1 MKSLWLEH
9 VIDSVADRGRELLGL
24 RGLNKSA
31 ASIEKLCLALLSEKG
46 EASGTALARELVIH
60 YEGMTHSERLAFF
73 ELLNTGF
80 GPDEDAIIRAADEFK
95 ASRELENYLALRKAI
110 EPARIRLFRRI
121 NIAPNGI
128 EAIVAIRAD
137 LLNAIEQHPHLKAV
151 DADLRHLLT
160 SWFNRGFLRLHRIDW
175 RTSATILEKLI
186 NYESVHE
193 IQSWADLRRRLA
205 SDRRCF
211 AFFHPALPEEPLIF
225 VEAAIVKGMS
235 ATIAP
240 LLDEKTPIL
249 DPSDADSVVFYSI
262 NNCLQGL
269 RGISFGNFLIK
280 QVVTDLAR
288 EFPAIKRFSTLSP
301 MPSFT
306 RALQDPEVFSEA
318 RLASILG
325 EDAANICNAVGENDI
340 VKALAQVLNDPIPHK
355 DIIARPLTRLG
366 LAYLVCAK
374 AGDMPYD
381 SVACF
386 HLSNGA
392 RLERINAYANVS
404 PRGMKE
410 SAGLMANYRYIPD
423 DFESN
428 HEAFIH
434 RQEISTSKQL
444 LKDIKNMKE
453 SWSSP
458 R

>member
-1 MKSLWLEH
+1 
-9 VIDSVADRGRELLGL
+9 
-24 RGLNKSA
+24 
-31 ASIEKLCLALLSEKG
+31 
-46 EASGTALARELVIH
+46 
-60 YEGMTHSERLAFF
+60 
-73 ELLNTGF
+73 
-80 GPDEDAIIRAADEFK
+80 
-95 ASRELENYLALRKAI
+95 
-110 EPARIRLFRRI
+110 
-121 NIAPNGI
+121 
-128 EAIVAIRAD
+128 
-137 LLNAIEQHPHLKAV
+137 
-151 DADLRHLLT
+151 
-160 SWFNRGFLRLHRIDW
+160 
-175 RTSATILEKLI
+175 
-186 NYESVHE
+186 
-193 IQSWADLRRRLA
+193 
-205 SDRRCF
+205 
-211 AFFHPALPEEPLIF
+211 
-225 VEAAIVKGMS
+225 
-235 ATIAP
+235 
-240 LLDEKTPIL
+240 
-249 DPSDADSVVFYSI
+249 VVFYSI

-306 RALQDPEVFSEA
+306 RALQDTEVFSEA

-325 EDAANICNAVGENDI
+325 ADAANICNAVGENDI
-340 VKALAQVLNDPIPHK
+340 VKALAQVLNDPMPHK

-381 SVACF
+381 SVAYF

-410 SAGLMANYRYIPD
+410 SAGLMANYRYIPE

-434 RQEISTSKQL
+434 RQEISSSKQL

>member
-1 MKSLWLEH
+1 MKSLWLER
-9 VIDSVADRGRELLGL
+9 VIDSVADRGRELLHL
-24 RGLNKSA
+24 RGNNKSA
-31 ASIEKLCLALLSEKG
+31 TSIEKLCIALLSEKG
-46 EASGTALARELVIH
+46 EASGTALAREVIIQYNH
-60 YEGMTHSERLAFF
+60 LSDGERIAFF
-73 ELLNTGF
+73 ELLNTDF
-80 GPDEDAIIRAADEFK
+80 GPDEDAILSAADKFR
-95 ASRELENYLALRKAI
+95 ASRGPESYLALRKAI
-110 EPARIRLFRRI
+110 KPARNRLFRRI

-128 EAIVAIRAD
+128 EAIVAIRTD
-137 LLNAIEQHPHLKAV
+137 LLNALEQHPHLNAV
-151 DADLRHLLT
+151 DADLRRLLT
-160 SWFNRGFLRLHRIDW
+160 SWFNRGFLRLNRIDW

-193 IQSWADLRRRLA
+193 IQSWDDLRRRLA

-225 VEAAIVKGMS
+225 VEAAIVKGIS
-235 ATIAP
+235 PKIAP
-240 LLDEKTPIL
+240 LLDEKATIL

-306 RALQDPEVFSEA
+306 DALRDTEIFSEA
-318 RLASILG
+318 RLANILG
-325 EDAANICNAVGENDI
+325 EDGANICNASGEKDI
-340 VKALAQVLNDPIPHK
+340 VKALNQVLADPMRYKEIV
-355 DIIARPLTRLG
+355 ARPLTRLG

-374 AGDMPYD
+374 TGDRPYD
-381 SVACF
+381 SVAWF

-392 RLERINAYANVS
+392 RLERINAFANIS

-410 SAGLMANYRYIPD
+410 SAGLMANYRYIPE

-434 RQEISTSKQL
+434 RQEILTSKQL
-444 LKDIKNMKE
+444 FKDTKRIKE
-453 SWSSP
+453 SWLSSG
-458 R
+458 

>member
-1 MKSLWLEH
+1 MKSLWLER
-9 VIDSVADRGRELLGL
+9 VIDSVADRGRELLNL
-24 RGLNKSA
+24 RANNKSA
-31 ASIEKLCLALLSEKG
+31 TSIEKLCIALLSEKG
-46 EASGTALARELVIH
+46 EASGTALAREVIIQ
-60 YEGMTHSERLAFF
+60 YNNLSDGERIAFF
-73 ELLNTGF
+73 ELLNTDF
-80 GPDEDAIIRAADEFK
+80 GPDEDAILSAADKFR
-95 ASRELENYLALRKAI
+95 ASRGPESYLALRRAI
-110 EPARIRLFRRI
+110 KPARNRLFRRI

-128 EAIVAIRAD
+128 EAIVAIRTD
-137 LLNAIEQHPHLKAV
+137 LLNALERHPHLNAV
-151 DADLRHLLT
+151 DADLRRLLT

-186 NYESVHE
+186 DYENVHE
-193 IQSWADLRRRLA
+193 IQSWDDLRRRLA

-225 VEAAIVKGMS
+225 VEAAIVKGIS
-235 ATIAP
+235 PEIAP
-240 LLDEKTPIL
+240 LLDEKATIL

-306 RALQDPEVFSEA
+306 DALRDTEIFSEA
-318 RLASILG
+318 RLANILG
-325 EDAANICNAVGENDI
+325 EDVANICNASGEKDI
-340 VKALAQVLNDPIPHK
+340 VKALNQVLADPMRHK
-355 DIIARPLTRLG
+355 EIVARPLTRLG

-374 AGDMPYD
+374 TGDRPYD
-381 SVACF
+381 PVAWF

-392 RLERINAYANVS
+392 RLERINAFANIS

-410 SAGLMANYRYIPD
+410 SAGLMANYRYIPE

-434 RQEISTSKQL
+434 RQEILTSKKL
-444 LKDIKNMKE
+444 FKDTKRIKE
-453 SWSSP
+453 SWLSA
-458 R
+458 